1 MPHSLGSS
9 KALYHDLL
17 FLFHRA
23 SAFYLLYHL
32 LLSRLLLECSLCLF
46 CLPFSLSLSCLEF
59 VKFLVFRQNLGCFWP
74 LFEYS
79 FSLLF
84 FFSHWD
90 SYYAYVGVFCD
101 AHRSLRLC
109 SYLFILFFFYS
120 SDWIVSANLT
130 SILS

>member
-1 MPHSLGSS
+1 MPRSLGSS
-9 KALYHDLL
+9 KAIYHDLL
-17 FLFHRA
+17 FLFPW
-23 SAFYLLYHL
+23 SFSFLLT
-32 LLSRLLLECSLCLF
+32 LSLIIVRLLLECSLCLF

-59 VKFLVFRQNLGCFWP
+59 VKFLVFHQNLGCFWP

-109 SYLFILFFFYS
+109 SYFFILFFFYS